1 MKKLLFPI
9 LLTALML
16 VGWIPMLASPVDAAT
31 APTKMWVEPS
41 ETNNIPM
48 QIEAFKQKNGVTKKI
63 KVVVK

>member
-1 MKKLLFPI
+1 
-9 LLTALML
+9 ML